1 MMPAEI
7 RVEITEKI
15 HNIMDL
21 LREHPDMVLSHHCER
36 MLDRLDVLAALASGH
51 EE

>member
-1 MMPAEI
+1 MTAQKRE
-7 RVEITEKI
+7 EITEKV
-15 HNIMDL
+15 HGIMDI
-21 LREHPDMVLSHHCER
+21 LRENPDMVLSHHCER

>member
-1 MMPAEI
+1 
-7 RVEITEKI
+7 
-15 HNIMDL
+15 MDI
-21 LREHPDMVLSHHCER
+21 LRENPDTVLSHHCER

>member
-7 RVEITEKI
+7 RAEITEKI

-21 LREHPDMVLSHHCER
+21 LRENPDMVLSHHCER

>member
-1 MMPAEI
+1 MNEVT
-7 RVEITEKI
+7 RNEITEKV
-15 HNIMDL
+15 HGIMDI
-21 LREHPDMVLSHHCER
+21 LRENPDMVLSHHCER